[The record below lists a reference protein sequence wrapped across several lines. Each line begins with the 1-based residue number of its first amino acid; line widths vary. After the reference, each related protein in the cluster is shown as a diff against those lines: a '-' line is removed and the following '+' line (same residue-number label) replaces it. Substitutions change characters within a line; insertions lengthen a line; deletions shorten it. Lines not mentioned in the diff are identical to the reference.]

1 MSNLDVIREKLD
13 GGKFTDLQE
22 LAEGLLAALESIE
35 DRMELESSDAYYA
48 DHPERKAVVRVE
60 MLEQKIAYWTDE
72 FAELPETCAHET
84 YPATLETPAE
94 GCEEDAVEGS
104 EYCEEHSK

>member
-35 DRMELESSDAYYA
+35 HYLYSESPFGEEVAPDRIIDAINFYAEELAT
-48 DHPERKAVVRVE
+48 V
-60 MLEQKIAYWTDE
+60 
-72 FAELPETCAHET
+72 PETCAHET
-84 YPATLETPAE
+84 YRATLETPAE

-104 EYCEEHSK
+104 EYCEEHSR